1 MRAFQ
6 SHPQSP
12 ALACPEFRYPVPIVV
27 ELRPPATVPGKRE
40 VVGNHRVGLLY
51 CKFETQ
57 AVFGRLRHADYHTGD
72 VDIPPFDIRRQRICQ
87 TQTGQQAGP
96 GKTKYRSS
104 RDPQPRPAT
113 SAAQEHRPDEKQH
126 GASPDWGQP
135 RQKLAHQATQGK
147 EDGEATHDFVIIAC
161 HRQPTSQLFDRIA
174 AGRHFP
180 STGEY
185 TMAYDNDS
193 DVLRRARLS
202 IVAALSG
209 FALVMVFGTV
219 GYKIL
224 GEPENS
230 WIDALYMTFLM
241 VATIGYGNG
250 IEVFHHHN
258 TELFTMLVAFSG
270 IGIMTYLFSSVTAL
284 VLASD
289 LDLTM
294 RKRRMEKVIRDMKGH
309 FVLCGF
315 GRVGFNVAQELESTH
330 RQYIAI
336 DENQDVL
343 VAAAEKRPGLIF
355 LHGDAADEDALGKAN
370 IDNARGVFA
379 ITGDD
384 SRNLMITVTAR
395 QMSTKVRIVARCN
408 DMRNVEKLR
417 RAGADA
423 IVSPNFTGGMRIA
436 SAMIRPNV
444 VSFLDEMLRSEQR
457 LRVEEVA
464 VPEGF
469 PPTPVSELGLSAEDY
484 LLVAVRT
491 RNDWKFN
498 PPAAFVV
505 EAGFHVIAMASP
517 HGRLELE
524 RKLADRARA
533 NGRA

>member
-1 MRAFQ
+1 
-6 SHPQSP
+6 
-12 ALACPEFRYPVPIVV
+12 
-27 ELRPPATVPGKRE
+27 
-40 VVGNHRVGLLY
+40 
-51 CKFETQ
+51 
-57 AVFGRLRHADYHTGD
+57 
-72 VDIPPFDIRRQRICQ
+72 
-87 TQTGQQAGP
+87 
-96 GKTKYRSS
+96 
-104 RDPQPRPAT
+104 
-113 SAAQEHRPDEKQH
+113 
-126 GASPDWGQP
+126 
-135 RQKLAHQATQGK
+135 
-147 EDGEATHDFVIIAC
+147 
-161 HRQPTSQLFDRIA
+161 
-174 AGRHFP
+174 
-180 STGEY
+180 
-185 TMAYDNDS
+185 MAYDNDS
-193 DVLRRARLS
+193 DVIRRARLS
-202 IVAALSG
+202 ILAALAG
-209 FALVMVFGTV
+209 FAMIMVVGTV
-219 GYKIL
+219 GYKQL
-224 GEPENS
+224 GEAENS
-230 WIDALYMTFLM
+230 WLDAFYMTFLM

-258 TELFTMLVAFSG
+258 TELFTMMIAFSG

-294 RKRRMEKVIRDMKGH
+294 RRRRMEKMIRDMKGH
-309 FVLCGF
+309 YVLCGF
-315 GRVGFNVAQELESTH
+315 GRVGFNVAQELSSTH
-330 RQYIAI
+330 RQHIAI
-336 DENQDVL
+336 DENHDVL
-343 VAAAEKRPGLIF
+343 MANIEKCPSLVY
-355 LHGDAADEDALGKAN
+355 LHGDAADEDVLTKAN
-370 IDNARGVFA
+370 IDNARGLFA

-395 QMSTKVRIVARCN
+395 QMNAKVRIVARCN

-469 PPTPVSELGLSAEDY
+469 PPTPVADLGLSAEDY

-498 PPAAFVV
+498 PPPGFVV
-505 EAGFHVIAMASP
+505 EAGFAVIAMASP

-533 NGRA
+533 ANRT